1 MYIVFKKCNK
11 DFCLATN
18 ICVFYV
24 YNLLLQY
31 RNLGE
36 GSGLGAWGGGTF
48 WDDWGK
54 ISVLP
59 GFSFRSSEFHN
70 IPQFREITLVR
81 NFSFTCWLHFKLY
94 NTLLSDFRFCVFL
107 HCLSEV
113 NTEITMH
120 YKSTKKIKNKINY
133 ISHERWNVRSD
144 QRSLGF
150 RVGHCQV
157 QLTGVDIYAAI
168 IMLISFFVH
177 LISFISDF

>member
-1 MYIVFKKCNK
+1 MLTSFQ
-11 DFCLATN
+11 T
-18 ICVFYV
+18 
-24 YNLLLQY
+24 LQH
-31 RNLGE
+31 
-36 GSGLGAWGGGTF
+36 
-48 WDDWGK
+48 
-54 ISVLP
+54 P
-59 GFSFRSSEFHN
+59 SFRFQ
-70 IPQFREITLVR
+70 ILCF
-81 NFSFTCWLHFKLY
+81 
-94 NTLLSDFRFCVFL
+94 FCTVWQ
-107 HCLSEV
+107 EV